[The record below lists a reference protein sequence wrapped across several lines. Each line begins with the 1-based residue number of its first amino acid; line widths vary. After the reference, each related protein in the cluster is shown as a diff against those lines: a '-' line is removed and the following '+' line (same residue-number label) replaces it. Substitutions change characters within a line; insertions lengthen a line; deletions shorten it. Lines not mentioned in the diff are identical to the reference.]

1 MEHLFSQPYDRNG
14 AIGAAGF
21 ILQPVLKRMLRNPFF
36 RLKPPKTAGREQ
48 FGREYIKE
56 FMRHC
61 PRGAKK
67 EDIIATATALTAS
80 SIGLALKSVVAAG
93 GNYKDYI
100 VAGGGAKNK
109 TLVRMLTQETAALGM
124 KLSHSDDYGIPGQA
138 KEAVAFALLAYETW
152 HRRPSNVPSATGARR
167 GAILGKISYA

>member
-1 MEHLFSQPYDRNG
+1 MVIDQLMERRFKQTDDRNG

-21 ILQPVLKRMLRNPFF
+21 ILQPVLKEMMRNPFF
-36 RLKPPKTAGREQ
+36 HQKPPRTAGREQ

-56 FMRHC
+56 FLRHC

-80 SIGLALKSVVAAG
+80 SIGLALKSVGAGG
-93 GNYKDYI
+93 GNYKHYI

-109 TLVRMLTQETAALGM
+109 TLLRMLTQEGAALRM
-124 KLSHSDDYGIPGQA
+124 KLSHSDDYDIPGHA
-138 KEAVAFALLAYETW
+138 NEAA
-152 HRRPSNVPSATGARR
+152 
-167 GAILGKISYA
+167 